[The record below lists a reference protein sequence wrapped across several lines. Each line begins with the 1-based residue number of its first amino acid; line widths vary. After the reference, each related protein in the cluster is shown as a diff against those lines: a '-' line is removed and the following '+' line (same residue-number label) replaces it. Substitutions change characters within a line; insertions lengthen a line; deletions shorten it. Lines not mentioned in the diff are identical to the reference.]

1 MHVPSRSVDQIWSLA
16 WALTICVVMMAV
28 TTAKAQEPADQIVT
42 NGLIYTMDPEVP
54 RAEAMAISGGR
65 IVAVGTADEIGIFR
79 GSETKVEDLGGG
91 VIIPGLIDAH
101 AHVIGLG
108 FALRVLDLRGTSSAD
123 EIVACGGVAYGD
135 WW

>member
-1 MHVPSRSVDQIWSLA
+1 
-16 WALTICVVMMAV
+16 MMAV